1 MEFHHVTILSLI
13 QGITEFLPISS
24 SAHLILPSLI
34 FDNWPDQGLTFD
46 TAVHL
51 GTLVAILT
59 YYKRDMMLFCSSG
72 MNFVRGDPADENID
86 FIAKIIVATL
96 PILVVGAFLQ
106 DFIAN
111 ELRSLQVLATTTI
124 LFGLILWWVD
134 QKKGERTT
142 ISYAQAFLIGTAQTL
157 ALIPGTSRS
166 GVTITIALFL
176 GMSRSFA
183 TRFSFMLSIPT
194 ISGAFMLTIWQIHT
208 ENAFVEWTNLII
220 GALFSGLSSLLF
232 IHIFVS
238 LVERTGMAP
247 YAIYRLILGIALLF
261 FAYH

>member
-34 FDNWPDQGLTFD
+34 FDDWPDQGLTFD

-59 YYKRDMMLFCSSG
+59 YYRRDMMLFCSSG
-72 MNFVRGDPADENID
+72 KNLLHGDPADENID
-86 FIAKIIVATL
+86 FLAKIIVATIPVL
-96 PILVVGAFLQ
+96 IVGAFFQ
-106 DFIAN
+106 EFIAN
-111 ELRSLQVLATTTI
+111 ELRSLYVLAGTTI
-124 LFGLILWWVD
+124 LFGLILWWAD
-134 QKKGERTT
+134 QKKGAGTT
-142 ISYAQAFLIGTAQTL
+142 ISYAQALLIGIAQTL

-166 GVTITIALFL
+166 GVTITVALFL

-183 TRFSFMLSIPT
+183 TRFSFMLSIPA
-194 ISGAFMLTIWQIHT
+194 ISGAFILKIWQIHT
-208 ENAFVEWTNLII
+208 ENTFVEWTNLMI
-220 GALFSGLSSLLF
+220 GTLLSGLSSLLC

-238 LVERTGMAP
+238 VIERTGLAP
-247 YAIYRLILGIALLF
+247 YAIYRIILGIALLSF
-261 FAYH
+261 TYH